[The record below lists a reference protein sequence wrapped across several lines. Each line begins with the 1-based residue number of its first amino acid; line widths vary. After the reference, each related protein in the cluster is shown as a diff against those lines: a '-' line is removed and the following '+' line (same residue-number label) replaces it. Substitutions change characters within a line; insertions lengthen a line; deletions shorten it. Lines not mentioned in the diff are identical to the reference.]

1 VGVEEECSMVLSD
14 EDIKKEIVDD
24 LYWDTSI
31 DASKVQVKVDN
42 GQVTLSGTVRSYAEL
57 RRAEDAACRITDVIW
72 VNNQLIVMLPPAV
85 TVPDDA
91 DIRQTVL
98 NYLSE
103 NPDLDMTDIRVA
115 ARIGIVTLEGS
126 VDEYWKKY
134 EAECLASRAR
144 GVVDV
149 VNEITVVPTMSIADK
164 AIADDVRA
172 AIERNFNVDIE
183 DVTIEV
189 EDGVVTLSGA
199 VPNWAARQ
207 AALTAAERTAGVV
220 DVIDNLVYR
229 AAPAMLV

>member
-1 VGVEEECSMVLSD
+1 MVLSD
-14 EDIKKEIVDD
+14 EDIKKEIVDE

-31 DASKVQVKVDN
+31 DASKVQIRVDN
-42 GQVTLSGTVRSYAEL
+42 GQVTLSGTVYSYAEL

-144 GVVDV
+144 GVIDV
-149 VNEITVVPTMSIADK
+149 INEITVVPTMSIADK

-229 AAPAMLV
+229 AVPAMLV